1 VTQRILLA
9 EDNEDNRTIYRT
21 ILEHSGYTVV
31 EAQDG
36 EAAVRLAAEA
46 RPDLILL
53 DISMPLLD
61 GWEAARQIR
70 DLPDVPR
77 VPIVA
82 LTAHALQQDRA
93 RAIAEGFDSYL
104 AKPVEPRRVVEE
116 VRRLLDGGTDKD
128 QGTGSEASEGPQLHR
143 G

>member
-36 EAAVRLAAEA
+36 EAAVRLAAQE

-70 DLPDVPR
+70 ELPDVPR

-93 RAIAEGFDSYL
+93 RAVAEGFDSYL

-116 VRRLLDGGTDKD
+116 VRRLLDGGTDRE
-128 QGTGSEASEGPQLHR
+128 QGTGDGE
-143 G
+143 

>member
-1 VTQRILLA
+1 MTQRILLA

-36 EAAVRLAAEA
+36 EAAVRLAATEH
-46 RPDLILL
+46 PDLILL

-70 DLPDVPR
+70 DNPDIAQ

-93 RAIAEGFDSYL
+93 KAIAEGFDSYL

-116 VRRLLDGGTDKD
+116 VRRLLDGG
-128 QGTGSEASEGPQLHR
+128 GEAKE
-143 G
+143 

>member
-1 VTQRILLA
+1 MTQRILLA

-36 EAAVRLAAEA
+36 EAAVRLAAQE

-70 DLPDVPR
+70 ELPDVPR

-93 RAIAEGFDSYL
+93 RAVAEGFDSYL

-116 VRRLLDGGTDKD
+116 VRRLLDGGTDRE
-128 QGTGSEASEGPQLHR
+128 QGTGDGE
-143 G
+143 

>member
-1 VTQRILLA
+1 MTQRILLA

-31 EAQDG
+31 EATDG

-70 DLPDVPR
+70 DNPDTGGI
-77 VPIVA
+77 PIVA

-116 VRRLLDGGTDKD
+116 VRRLLDGG
-128 QGTGSEASEGPQLHR
+128 GE
-143 G
+143 

>member
-36 EAAVRLAAEA
+36 EAAVRLAATE

-70 DLPDVPR
+70 DNPDIAQ

-93 RAIAEGFDSYL
+93 KAIAEGFDSYL

-116 VRRLLDGGTDKD
+116 VRRLLDGG
-128 QGTGSEASEGPQLHR
+128 GEAKE
-143 G
+143 

>member
-1 VTQRILLA
+1 MTQRILLA

-36 EAAVRLAAEA
+36 EAAVRLAAEE

-70 DLPDVPR
+70 DNPDTAGI
-77 VPIVA
+77 PIVA

-116 VRRLLDGGTDKD
+116 VRRLLDGERE
-128 QGTGSEASEGPQLHR
+128 QGTGNRE
-143 G
+143 

>member
-36 EAAVRLAAEA
+36 EAAVRLAAEE

-70 DLPDVPR
+70 ELPDVPR

-116 VRRLLDGGTDKD
+116 VRRLLDGG
-128 QGTGSEASEGPQLHR
+128 AAEG
-143 G
+143 GE

>member
-1 VTQRILLA
+1 MTQRILLA

-36 EAAVRLAAEA
+36 EAAVRLAAEE

-53 DISMPLLD
+53 DISMPVLD
-61 GWEAARQIR
+61 GWEAIRQIR
-70 DLPDVPR
+70 DLPDIPR

-93 RAIAEGFDSYL
+93 KAVAEGFDSYL

-116 VRRLLDGGTDKD
+116 VRRLLDGGTDRE
-128 QGTGSEASEGPQLHR
+128 QGTGNRE
-143 G
+143 

>member
-36 EAAVRLAAEA
+36 EAAVRLAATEH
-46 RPDLILL
+46 PDLILL

-70 DLPDVPR
+70 DNPDIAQ

-93 RAIAEGFDSYL
+93 KAIAEGFDSYL

-116 VRRLLDGGTDKD
+116 VRRLLDGGT
-128 QGTGSEASEGPQLHR
+128 EGNR
-143 G
+143 E

>member
-36 EAAVRLAAEA
+36 EAAVRLAAEE

-70 DLPDVPR
+70 DNTDIPR

-93 RAIAEGFDSYL
+93 KAIAEGFDSYL

-116 VRRLLDGGTDKD
+116 VRRLLDGGTE
-128 QGTGSEASEGPQLHR
+128 GTGE
-143 G
+143 

>member
-1 VTQRILLA
+1 MTQRILLA

-36 EAAVRLAAEA
+36 EAAVRLAATEH
-46 RPDLILL
+46 PDLILL

-70 DLPDVPR
+70 DNPDIAQ

-93 RAIAEGFDSYL
+93 KAIAEGFDSYL

-116 VRRLLDGGTDKD
+116 VRRLLDGGT
-128 QGTGSEASEGPQLHR
+128 EGNR
-143 G
+143 E

>member
-1 VTQRILLA
+1 MTQRILLA

-36 EAAVRLAAEA
+36 EAAVRLAATE

-70 DLPDVPR
+70 DNPDIAQ

-93 RAIAEGFDSYL
+93 KAIAEGFDSYL

-116 VRRLLDGGTDKD
+116 VRRLLDGG
-128 QGTGSEASEGPQLHR
+128 GEAKE
-143 G
+143 